1 MNDEKTVK
9 LDRMRF
15 TKNTTSSRLALLA
28 IVSVISAF
36 TRGGAGIYVGV
47 VGITAM
53 LLSIYGFYVGMR
65 SFREPDAQ
73 VLFPVLGSL
82 VSGITSVLWF
92 AVLLMGVGA

>member
-1 MNDEKTVK
+1 MADGKRYKFAERSHARGGKWALGLGVA
-9 LDRMRF
+9 
-15 TKNTTSSRLALLA
+15 SLALLA

-73 VLFPVLGSL
+73 VLSPSL
-82 VSGITSVLWF
+82 ARLSPGLPPCSGLRF
-92 AVLLMGVGA
+92 F